1 VIDQDTKEGS
11 TSTFTW
17 ITEVELMP
25 EHNQI
30 RLGATTL
37 LFDDPN
43 PEALQQ
49 VEALATAAT
58 ELASRIRAQIGG
70 AQ

>member
-17 ITEVELMP
+17 ITEVELF
-25 EHNQI
+25 EEYNQI

-37 LFDDPN
+37 VFDDPN
-43 PEALQQ
+43 PESLRQ

-58 ELASRIRAQIGG
+58 ELAFRIRAQIED
-70 AQ
+70 AK